1 MVCQVNTVQSA
12 FINPAFELVG
22 HLLRVAH
29 NNLAHTANSAVLG
42 NILTRPLLILGLQ
55 GEGGEEGLNR
65 LGLHIVEYLVLVE
78 LGKIHAG
85 PAADNGLRRFQVH
98 VLAVLFVLCL
108 RLLFGFVHNDGEHRE
123 NLDFVSAAAVLFCAV
138 TNAVGNNAGQ
148 IGAQR
153 TNEHNL
159 CVLARELLPAAGC
172 ARLENHG
179 GALGAGLGQT
189 RARHAEVLALMLNR
203 VHLGGVG
210 VDALLAILDDRAV
223 FPGAFPEFVADVQEF
238 FGKFVSG
245 IVLNLGFE
253 TLTFGGGRQ
262 V

>member
-12 FINPAFELVG
+12 FINPAFELIS

-65 LGLHIVEYLVLVE
+65 LGLHIVEYLIFVE

-108 RLLFGFVHNDGEHRE
+108 RLLFGFVHNNGEHRE
-123 NLDFVSAAAVLFCAV
+123 DLNFVAAAAVLFGAV

-153 TNEHNL
+153 TDKHNL

-189 RARHAEVLALMLNR
+189 RTGHAEVLALVLNR

-210 VDALLAILDDRAV
+210 VDTLLAVFDDRAV
-223 FPGAFPEFVADVQEF
+223 FPGAFPELVADVQEL
-238 FGKFVSG
+238 FGEFVSG
-245 IVLNLGFE
+245 VVLNLGFKA
-253 TLTFGGGRQ
+253 LTFGCGRQ